1 MWRLPP
7 PPLPPVRSPTCQR
20 RLVEGTL
27 VTGQLPSCRASPLLG
42 SSSPRR
48 LAPSSSSGLAPAL
61 GRYSPPLCRGN
72 KMAAGVPLC
81 ARIRA
86 PPSWP
91 PRPGPGRHSL
101 GVRKHC
107 DIPCFPGRLLCP
119 RPSFC
124 LLLRPCA
131 RAHVLEHTPPHI
143 PGMGAKGSIPLLTRV
158 LSLLSYISGFQEPAR
173 SSQFPRRETYLLC
186 PEHGRLLRRSLR
198 EAFMDSSGP

>member
-20 RLVEGTL
+20 RLVDGTL
-27 VTGQLPSCRASPLLG
+27 VTGRLPSCRASPLLG
-42 SSSPRR
+42 SSSLRR
-48 LAPSSSSGLAPAL
+48 LAPSSSFGLAPAL

-91 PRPGPGRHSL
+91 PRPGPGRRSL

-107 DIPCFPGRLLCP
+107 DIPRFPGRLLCP
-119 RPSFC
+119 RPSFVC
-124 LLLRPCA
+124 CFDPAHA
-131 RAHVLEHTPPHI
+131 RTCWRTHPLTSRASRR
-143 PGMGAKGSIPLLTRV
+143 ARKGRSSSFTRV

-186 PEHGRLLRRSLR
+186 PEHGPLLRHR
-198 EAFMDSSGP
+198 

>member
-20 RLVEGTL
+20 RLVDGTL
-27 VTGQLPSCRASPLLG
+27 VTGQLSSCRASPLLG

-91 PRPGPGRHSL
+91 LGQGLGAALWGCASTVISPASRAAYFVLGRAFVCCFDPAHARTCWSTHPL
-101 GVRKHC
+101 TSRASRRARK
-107 DIPCFPGRLLCP
+107 GRY
-119 RPSFC
+119 PSF
-124 LLLRPCA
+124 
-131 RAHVLEHTPPHI
+131 T
-143 PGMGAKGSIPLLTRV
+143 SV

-186 PEHGRLLRRSLR
+186 PEHGPLLRHR
-198 EAFMDSSGP
+198 

>member
-20 RLVEGTL
+20 RLVDGTL

-91 PRPGPGRHSL
+91 PRPGPGRRSL

-107 DIPCFPGRLLCP
+107 DIPRFSGCLLCP

-131 RAHVLEHTPPHI
+131 RAHVLKHTPPHI
-143 PGMGAKGSIPLLTRV
+143 PGIPASAEGSIPLL
-158 LSLLSYISGFQEPAR
+158 YP
-173 SSQFPRRETYLLC
+173 
-186 PEHGRLLRRSLR
+186 RSLFVKLHLWLPG
-198 EAFMDSSGP
+198 ACQVIPVPKAGNISSLS